1 MPCCT
6 AYCVLR
12 SVLYCTVETSLE
24 EVPGPCTCCTGTP
37 YNTAIPVQQYSNT
50 VRPYGVLYANKED
63 GFLTTIMRT
72 NTVLLGRTPYSP
84 PKHSVCHFSHRSF
97 TGDHASQLPV
107 DGSSQGDHPLQLPRV
122 DDYFHEAM
130 GGLSRYVP
138 RAVLTDLEPQQW
150 MRFAVDH
157 AAVSSARDVLQYGNA
172 PRVQDPRKEYPGR
185 IVVS

>member
-1 MPCCT
+1 
-6 AYCVLR
+6 
-12 SVLYCTVETSLE
+12 
-24 EVPGPCTCCTGTP
+24 
-37 YNTAIPVQQYSNT
+37 
-50 VRPYGVLYANKED
+50 
-63 GFLTTIMRT
+63 
-72 NTVLLGRTPYSP
+72 
-84 PKHSVCHFSHRSF
+84 
-97 TGDHASQLPV
+97 V